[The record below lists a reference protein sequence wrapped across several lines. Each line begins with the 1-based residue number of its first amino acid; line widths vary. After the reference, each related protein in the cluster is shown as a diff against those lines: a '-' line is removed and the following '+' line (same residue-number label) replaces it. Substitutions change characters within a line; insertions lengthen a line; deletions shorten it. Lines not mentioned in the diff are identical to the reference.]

1 MEQNVV
7 ALAEQ
12 VAVEA
17 AREAGAAALRLFHS
31 GFTVREKDASGDLL
45 TEADL
50 EAEQAILTQLRSVFP
65 DHQIRSEESGW
76 SGVKG
81 DWLWLVDP
89 LDGTNNFAIGLPV
102 FGVSLTLIYRNE
114 PVLGVI
120 YDTAQDQVYIARKG
134 QGAFRNGKALHIEAR
149 LNPGKL
155 TLGWIQGHQVQ
166 HDPRAGLLRRHIEA
180 NTKRL
185 MRLWAP
191 TLQWAML
198 ARSTIDGVVLYNSEG
213 DDLYSGLLLVKE
225 AGCVVVNF
233 DGTPFTGMNPEP
245 FLIACP
251 PERKE
256 ALLQLVQAGLEL
268 HPLQRT

>member
-1 MEQNVV
+1 MDQNVV

-31 GFTVREKDASGDLL
+31 GFAVKEKDASGDLL

-50 EAEQAILTQLRSVFP
+50 EAEQAILSRLRGAFP
-65 DHQIRSEESGW
+65 EHQIRSEESGW

-89 LDGTNNFAIGLPV
+89 LDGTNNFAVGLPV

-114 PVLGVI
+114 PVLGVV
-120 YDTAQDQVYIARKG
+120 YDTVRGDVYVARKG
-134 QGAFRNGKALHIEAR
+134 QGAFRNGKPLHIETMP
-149 LNPGKL
+149 LSGKL

-166 HDPRAGLLRRHIEA
+166 HDPRAVQLRRHIEA
-180 NTKRL
+180 NTKRM

-198 ARSTIDGVVLYNSEG
+198 ARGSIDGIVLYNSEG

-225 AGCVVVNF
+225 AGGLVMNF
-233 DGTPFTGMNPEP
+233 DGTPFEGMNPEP
-245 FLIACP
+245 YLVACL
-251 PERKE
+251 PERKDV
-256 ALLQLVQAGLEL
+256 LLQLVQDGSALN
-268 HPLQRT
+268 PLQRT

>member
-1 MEQNVV
+1 MKHTM

-17 AREAGAAALRLFHS
+17 ARAAGASALALFHT
-31 GFTVREKDASGDLL
+31 GFTVQEKDASGDLL

-50 EAEQAILTQLRSVFP
+50 AAEEVILGRLRSSFP

-76 SGVKG
+76 SGVEG

-102 FGVSLTLIYRNE
+102 FGVSITLIYRHE

-120 YDTAQDQVYIARKG
+120 YDTVQDYVYVARKDG
-134 QGAFRNGKALHIEAR
+134 GATCNGLDIRMQAKPL
-149 LNPGKL
+149 GSKL

-166 HDPRAGLLRRHIEA
+166 GDQQAGRLRLHLEA
-180 NTKRL
+180 NAKRVL
-185 MRLWAP
+185 RLFAP
-191 TLQWAML
+191 TMQWAML
-198 ARSTIDGVVLYNSEG
+198 ARGSLDGVVLYNSEG

-225 AGCVVVNF
+225 AGGLVLNY
-233 DGTPFTGMNPEP
+233 DGTPFQGMNAEP
-245 FLIACP
+245 YLIACP
-251 PERKE
+251 PDRKE
-256 ALLQLVQAGLEL
+256 MMLRLIREGMQS
-268 HPLQRT
+268 